1 MNIAL
6 VLKVATKANQT
17 MGRIM
22 SLVQHINILYRATV
36 LLGALLVSFAVQV
49 SDASAQ
55 SRIKDIANFEGIR
68 DNLLVGYGLVVG
80 LNGTGD
86 DIDDAV
92 FTRESLIGVLQ
103 RLGVNARDNNL
114 DTDNVAAVMITANL
128 PPFAR
133 QGTRIDLTVSAIGTA
148 ESLQGGTLLVTPLM
162 GADGE
167 VYAVGQG
174 PIAINGFS
182 AAGNAETITRGVPTV
197 GRISNGAIVEREIDF
212 DLKELQSVKIALKN
226 PDLTTARRIAQAIN
240 TQLGGNS
247 AVSTDPSTVQLDVPE
262 RYRGNTVAMLTD
274 IEQLPVRVDTPA
286 KVVIDEKSGVIVI
299 GNDVRISTVAI
310 AQGNLTVRIT
320 ETPQVSQPNAFSNT
334 GTTEVVDRT
343 EIEIDDDSD
352 KRLAL
357 LPSGVTLQE
366 VVNGLNALGVGP
378 RDMIAI
384 LQSIKAAGALQAD
397 IELL

>member
-1 MNIAL
+1 
-6 VLKVATKANQT
+6 